1 MKVTSD
7 GIINGKIQDKY
18 GKRGTQ
24 KNVAGIPTYSLPL
37 KFEDAPAGTVTYALI
52 MEDRDAVPVCG
63 YSWIHWCAANI
74 RRTELL
80 ENESIT
86 ATDYVQG
93 TSSDSGAIA
102 KFDRGLVSTYT
113 GMAPPNQRSSSS
125 AWVEARSI
133 SAFSSGGFHCC
144 TQEGVSPAPRT
155 YSSPSTAW
163 PLKVRR

>member
-1 MKVTSD
+1 MKVTSA

-24 KNVAGIPTYSLPL
+24 KNAAGIPTYSLPL
-37 KFEDAPAGTVTYALI
+37 KFEDAPAGTVTYAFI

-102 KFDRGLVSTYT
+102 KIDRGLVSTYT
-113 GMAPPNQRSSSS
+113 GMAPPDKPHTYTIHVFALDTALPLER
-125 AWVEARSI
+125 
-133 SAFSSGGFHCC
+133 GFYMNELYHAMDGHVLAYAKL
-144 TQEGVSPAPRT
+144 EGV
-155 YSSPSTAW
+155 YDN
-163 PLKVRR
+163 